1 MQTKITSH
9 ILYLVGYLRFAMKI
23 HHKRHRSTRVGH
35 RTSKDLAATKKW
47 HGSLTY
53 PWKIITFNK
62 YIIEWASA
70 QVPPTPLYLGGTVE
84 REREREREGE
94 REREREREER
104 ERWMDG

>member
-62 YIIEWASA
+62 YIIYSYVNN
-70 QVPPTPLYLGGTVE
+70 QRVHFFKDKTTGNI
-84 REREREREGE
+84 
-94 REREREREER
+94 
-104 ERWMDG
+104 